1 MKKGYTPE
9 TSEITTIYETLDI
22 YFTIIIILLVNCVLT
37 VFVCF
42 ARVSEALFNLNI

>member
-9 TSEITTIYETLDI
+9 MSEITTIYETFDI
-22 YFTIIIILLVNCVLT
+22 YFTIIIMLVNCVLT

>member
-1 MKKGYTPE
+1 MKTGYTPE
-9 TSEITTIYETLDI
+9 MSEITTIYDI

-42 ARVSEALFNLNI
+42 ARVSEALFNLYG

>member
-9 TSEITTIYETLDI
+9 MSEITTIYETFDI

-42 ARVSEALFNLNI
+42 ARVSEALFNLNC